1 MVLVIRFYGASSV
14 CYSCRIF
21 FRRIVS
27 SNDVIS
33 SCSVGGEACKID
45 KTSRNNCKKCRYEK
59 CLSVGLLP
67 YLVNKSRRSSK
78 NIRVQEESKSKD
90 LAILPRP
97 TEVQPVN
104 IIMVSSIP
112 QQSSSSYFDRN
123 FEQEFVIMKVEEI
136 MEIQFMSAFQ
146 RDDRLLYWGKSNI
159 VTIQVQVRESPS
171 PKSKSRVQV

>member
-1 MVLVIRFYGASSV
+1 M
-14 CYSCRIF
+14 
-21 FRRIVS
+21 S

-45 KTSRNNCKKCRYEK
+45 KASRNNCKKCRYEK

-78 NIRVQEESKSKD
+78 NIKIQEENKSKD

-159 VTIQVQVRESPS
+159 VTIQVQVRVSLS
-171 PKSKSRVQV
+171 PKSKSRVQVKFKSKSKSRVQV